1 MNEQANNQQAN
12 NDPAAL
18 PHPMQTLQATDAH
31 QSMVTQQRIN
41 ALNHANTNHGIVLSM
56 ATARVLAATIDDQK
70 GPQNW
75 LQGREL
81 IEGVLSTRKPPADQ
95 NVWRDKIEYSYRENA
110 TGTFS
115 LTIICLQTRMDLG
128 RRLAR
133 LL

>member
-12 NDPAAL
+12 NDPA
-18 PHPMQTLQATDAH
+18 
-31 QSMVTQQRIN
+31 
-41 ALNHANTNHGIVLSM
+41 IVLSM